1 MVHHQ
6 IVVLEAIHTP
16 PPAFDFPAPHSFDIA
31 VHQRT
36 EAHQLHERIRDAT
49 IIINVVHPIKG
60 EALSPAV
67 TPHLQLIAV
76 MAAGTDSIDLDA
88 CRARGIRVVNCANA
102 NVQSVAEHA
111 LGLYFAARRRTVVM
125 HERTVGTAGDGAEWA
140 LKNTLNPYMRTAAG
154 RAPLNC
160 DEEVV
165 AIIGNGTIGKR
176 VAHLARLMSMRV
188 VVAAR
193 KGDSKPQ
200 PDRVSFDDALEMAT
214 VVVLTC
220 PRSPETMNLISTP
233 EFDRMRPEAVL
244 INVSRGGIVNEPALV
259 HALRDAKI
267 AGAATDVFEKEPAVG
282 GEKADSVL
290 LGTDTRGL
298 NLTVSPHVAWF
309 GEKTM
314 ENYQRIL
321 KQNIEGWLVGN
332 EQNVVV

>member
-1 MVHHQ
+1 MVHHR
-6 IVVLEAIHTP
+6 IVALEAIHSAP
-16 PPAFDFPAPHSFDIA
+16 PTFSFPEPHTFEITI
-31 VHQRT
+31 HQRT
-36 EAHQLHERIRDAT
+36 EPHQLHERIRDAT

-67 TPHLQLIAV
+67 TPHLKLIAV
-76 MAAGTDSIDLDA
+76 NAAGTDSIDLEA

-102 NVQSVAEHA
+102 NVQCVAEHA
-111 LGLYFAARRRTVVM
+111 LGLYFAARRSTVVM
-125 HERTVGTAGDGAEWA
+125 HERTVGTIGDGTEWVE
-140 LKNTLNPYMRTAAG
+140 KNTLNPYMRVKG

-165 AIIGNGTIGKR
+165 AIIGNGAIGKR
-176 VAHLARLMSMRV
+176 FANLARLMSMRV
-188 VVAAR
+188 LVAAR

-200 PDRVSFDDALEMAT
+200 PDRVSFEEALEKAT
-214 VVVLTC
+214 VVILTC

-244 INVSRGGIVNEPALV
+244 INVSRGGIVNESALV
-259 HALRDAKI
+259 QALRDGKI
-267 AGAATDVFEKEPAVG
+267 AGAATDVFEKEPALG
-282 GEKADSVL
+282 GEKAESVL
-290 LGTDTRGL
+290 LGPETQGL

-321 KQNIEGWLVGN
+321 KENVEGWVVGK
-332 EQNVVV
+332 EQNVVA